1 MKAIVQDR
9 YGSFEALRS
18 REIAKPEIGDGEVL
32 VRVHAAGLN
41 IGVAFAV
48 KGEPLPMRLESGLL
62 RPKYGVPGYD
72 FAGRVEAVGSA
83 VTHFGPGDEV
93 YGVANGTCAEYVRAS
108 EDKLALKPASLTYEE
123 AAALPVSALAAL
135 HGLRDAGKLQPG
147 QKVLINGAS
156 GGVGSFAVQ
165 IAKAF
170 GAEVT
175 GVTSTRNVEMVRS
188 LGADH
193 VIDYTRE
200 DFTKGGPRYDLIFD
214 NVENR
219 SVSDCR
225 RALTPD
231 GTLVLNSGTGA
242 RGLAML
248 VRLAQPFVLSP
259 FVRQDL
265 RRYLSHPNRADLTI
279 LTRLVEEGKLRPV
292 IDTTYALGE
301 VPAALRQIEAV
312 TFGARSSSPWQTPT
326 LARRTWPSAHEGG
339 RPRGGP
345 PAPAGEQDDV
355 ASVGSASSRITAMIE
370 AGELRPVIDC
380 RYALERR
387 PRPTVTPTRSRS

>member
-1 MKAIVQDR
+1 
-9 YGSFEALRS
+9 
-18 REIAKPEIGDGEVL
+18 
-32 VRVHAAGLN
+32 
-41 IGVAFAV
+41 
-48 KGEPLPMRLESGLL
+48 MRLESGLL

-72 FAGRVEAVGSA
+72 FAGQVEEVGA
-83 VTHFGPGDEV
+83 AATNFRPGDEV
-93 YGVANGTCAEYVRAS
+93 YGVANGTCAEYVRAP
-108 EDKLALKPASLTYEE
+108 EDKLAIKPVNLTYDE

-165 IAKAF
+165 IAKAL

-175 GVTSTRNVEMVRS
+175 GVTSTGNVEMVRS

-193 VIDYTRE
+193 VIDYKRE

-219 SVSDCR
+219 SVADCR

-248 VRLAQPFVLSP
+248 VRLARPYVLSP
-259 FVRQDL
+259 FVHHDL
-265 RRYLSHPNRADLTI
+265 RRYLSHPNRADLTYPHRAGRSRESSGRSSI
-279 LTRLVEEGKLRPV
+279 PPTRSEMSLRRF
-292 IDTTYALGE
+292 GRSN
-301 VPAALRQIEAV
+301 PA
-312 TFGARSSSPWQTPT
+312 TSGARSWSPWQAPT
-326 LARRTWPSAHEGG
+326 LASRTG
-339 RPRGGP
+339 R
-345 PAPAGEQDDV
+345 
-355 ASVGSASSRITAMIE
+355 
-370 AGELRPVIDC
+370 
-380 RYALERR
+380 
-387 PRPTVTPTRSRS
+387 

>member
-9 YGSFEALRS
+9 YGSFEALES
-18 REIAKPEIGDGEVL
+18 RDIAKPGIDDNEVL
-32 VRVHAAGLN
+32 VRVRAAGLN
-41 IGVAFAV
+41 IGVVFGV
-48 KGEPLPMRLESGLL
+48 KGAPLLMRLESGLL

-72 FAGRVEAVGSA
+72 FAGQVEAVGTG
-83 VTHFGPGDEV
+83 VTNFRPGDEV
-93 YGVANGTCAEYVRAS
+93 YGVANGTCAEYVRVP
-108 EDKLALKPASLTYEE
+108 EDKLAIKPVNLTYDE

-147 QKVLINGAS
+147 QRVLINGAS

-165 IAKAF
+165 IAKAL

-175 GVTSTRNVEMVRS
+175 GVTSTGNVEMVRS

-200 DFTKGGPRYDLIFD
+200 DFTRGGPRYDLIFD

-219 SVSDCR
+219 SLRECR
-225 RALTPD
+225 RALTPR

-248 VRLAQPFVLSP
+248 VRLARPFVLSP

-265 RRYLSHPNRADLTI
+265 RRYLSHPNRADLTV
-279 LTRLVEEGKLRPV
+279 LTGLVEEGKLRPV
-292 IDTTYALGE
+292 IDTTYALGD
-301 VPAALRQIEAV
+301 VPAALRQIEAGHVRGKVVVRV
-312 TFGARSSSPWQTPT
+312 TDADAREEDWA
-326 LARRTWPSAHEGG
+326 LSA
-339 RPRGGP
+339 
-345 PAPAGEQDDV
+345 
-355 ASVGSASSRITAMIE
+355 
-370 AGELRPVIDC
+370 
-380 RYALERR
+380 
-387 PRPTVTPTRSRS
+387 